1 VTHRLEAT
9 RVTADAGSEMVVPHS
24 LGLTRKTTTAQATA
38 QSLRISVLD
47 LVPTRPGEPAGRA
60 IARSVELA
68 RHVEQLGYRRYWV
81 AEHHTIQGLACS
93 ATPVLIGHIA
103 AGTKTIRVGSGGVM
117 LPNHA
122 PLVVAEQDVAEAAA
136 VILMEGSEIHGGKDY
151 WFSADVLAP
160 PRVAETL
167 SAATGQKF
175 TAEVLDA
182 KSFLSVVAQP
192 GSAFESAYAKGGLE
206 LFSQVED
213 GRMAYVGSVRDDT
226 RKILG
231 REPLLLRDWAQL
243 HADELLEIAGG

>member
-1 VTHRLEAT
+1 
-9 RVTADAGSEMVVPHS
+9 
-24 LGLTRKTTTAQATA
+24 
-38 QSLRISVLD
+38 
-47 LVPTRPGEPAGRA
+47 
-60 IARSVELA
+60 
-68 RHVEQLGYRRYWV
+68 
-81 AEHHTIQGLACS
+81 
-93 ATPVLIGHIA
+93 
-103 AGTKTIRVGSGGVM
+103 
-117 LPNHA
+117 
-122 PLVVAEQDVAEAAA
+122 
-136 VILMEGSEIHGGKDY
+136 MEGSEIHGGKDY

-213 GRMAYVGSVRDDT
+213 GGMAHVGSVRDDT
-226 RKILG
+226 KKILG